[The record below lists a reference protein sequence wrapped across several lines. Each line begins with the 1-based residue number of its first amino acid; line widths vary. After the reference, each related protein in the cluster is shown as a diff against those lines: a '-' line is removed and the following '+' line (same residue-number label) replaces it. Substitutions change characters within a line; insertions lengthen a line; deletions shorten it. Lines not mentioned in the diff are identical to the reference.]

1 MAVVGVGVAVVG
13 VAFDH
18 DKRLNDYAGTR
29 CSPLCAG
36 RRTGGGKRGVI
47 FDPFLSP
54 RNMICFGTQQVVFSV
69 TRNIFRNA
77 KQLAR
82 KGKESSSEVVAFY
95 RAPHVPRP
103 DFNRRRVSGTLRSKM
118 GALEGIIASYEQK
131 KRSSL

>member
-1 MAVVGVGVAVVG
+1 MITFNYYGHAC
-13 VAFDH
+13 FMLD
-18 DKRLNDYAGTR
+18 
-29 CSPLCAG
+29 
-36 RRTGGGKRGVI
+36 TGHEKLL

-54 RNMICFGTQQVVFSV
+54 RNIICFGTRQVVFSV

-118 GALEGIIASYEQK
+118 GALEGIIASYGQK
-131 KRSSL
+131 KRSIYRQNRPFN